1 MPCMTRVPQDNERSK
16 TPARSSTSMRRAHGR
31 QTTLQKQRLSGTI
44 WTRWCLS
51 SHHEHARM
59 QRTNTHEKR
68 DERAC
73 PHTPTRDAN
82 ARACECAKHHGTQ
95 LSCSMSTHT
104 HDRIAIKSISP
115 WGFGAMLRLCSDPS
129 RGVAPPITLNHFLA
143 KSTFSHLSTL

>member
-16 TPARSSTSMRRAHGR
+16 TPARSSTSMRRAHGK
-31 QTTLQKQRLSGTI
+31 QSILQKQRLNGTI

-59 QRTNTHEKR
+59 QRMSTHEKR

-104 HDRIAIKSISP
+104 WHTNNS
-115 WGFGAMLRLCSDPS
+115 SDHT
-129 RGVAPPITLNHFLA
+129 AADATTTATLTA
-143 KSTFSHLSTL
+143 ASTTAHGSDNGDIDNGTTTTQRH